1 MAKNSGKPAPFASA
15 MDQARQAGEEFTKMF
30 ATMKFP
36 AAPSMEALLAVQKR
50 NMDALSAANR
60 IALEGA
66 QTVAKRHMEIMQQTM
81 AELGDTMRALS
92 NTDAPE
98 AKAATQADL
107 LKRAYERAV
116 ANTKEMSDLI
126 QRANGEAVDQ
136 LNHRFVEAMEEM
148 KDLVEKSGVKP

>member
-1 MAKNSGKPAPFASA
+1 MAKEPSQAFTSA

-30 ATMKFP
+30 STMKFP
-36 AAPSMEALLAVQKR
+36 AAPGMDALLAVQKR

-81 AELGDTMRALS
+81 AELGDTMRALTS
-92 NTDAPE
+92 AESPQD
-98 AKAATQADL
+98 KAATQAEL
-107 LKRAYERAV
+107 MKKAYERAV
-116 ANTKEMSDLI
+116 SNTKEMSDLI

-136 LNHRFVEAMEEM
+136 LNHRFTEAMEEM
-148 KDLVEKSGVKP
+148 KALMAKAGMKP